1 MFRLGGQVL
10 SFLCLGS
17 WVSVMAS
24 DEGEITGRSWS
35 KAILAFLYLCDRTAV
50 LPEGPK
56 VRDPKYFWGLWAVI
70 VIVACFTIRKT
81 EESNPLSREQTDE
94 WKGWMQIMFLMLLGN
109 VFPKQAPNS
118 DMGFCLSCLIE

>member
-1 MFRLGGQVL
+1 MCVL
-10 SFLCLGS
+10 AAGFLS
-17 WVSVMAS
+17 WLQMK
-24 DEGEITGRSWS
+24 GRSRGEAGQS

-56 VRDPKYFWGLWAVI
+56 TRDPKYFWGLWAVI

-109 VFPKQAPNS
+109 VLPKQAPNS